1 MIRQYL
7 FVTFWV
13 VILILLLIFSTVST
27 DTNKAIVAQVE
38 PTKRAVSY
46 HKAVR
51 VLEIYAIPGQKV
63 SPGDMLVKVERPDL
77 ILDVE
82 RKHYQLERIRI
93 EKNIASKKFEDKQ
106 KLLSLEKDAKIRK
119 IETEKAQLEVIVSN
133 NQQLS
138 NRFGKLTGF
147 ADTMAIY
154 GDSYYEIDLEAMDEE
169 MEHVLQEYWQN
180 KDISA
185 RIFEQEMKS
194 LEIEELE
201 IEQELQALIDEEE
214 QLIKRAEVAGTI
226 GSISAQ
232 PGELLSPYSTILS
245 IYDLNPTVIKAF
257 MNEGFK
263 YPAEVGQRVTVEST
277 NRKYKIEGQIFEVGS
292 RIIEYP
298 NRLKANERLAM
309 YGQELFI
316 KIPSGNNFLNGE
328 RVFVTINE

>member
-7 FVTFWV
+7 FVAFWV
-13 VILILLLIFSTVST
+13 VIIVLLLLFSTFST

-63 SPGDMLVKVERPDL
+63 APGDMLVKVERPDL

-82 RKHYQLERIRI
+82 RKKYQLDRIRI
-93 EKNIASKKFEDKQ
+93 EKNIAEKKYGDKQ
-106 KLLSLEKDAKIRK
+106 KLLALEKDATLRK
-119 IETEKAQLEVIVSN
+119 LRTDKAQLEVIVSN

-138 NRFGKLTGF
+138 NRFGKLTGY
-147 ADTMAIY
+147 ADTLAIY
-154 GDSYYEIDLEAMDEE
+154 GDSYYEIDLEALDDE
-169 MEHVLQEYWQN
+169 MEYVLQEFRQN
-180 KDISA
+180 IDISA

-194 LEIEELE
+194 LEIQEFE
-201 IEQELQALIDEEE
+201 IEQELQALKDEEE

-226 GSISAQ
+226 GSVNAQ

-263 YPAEVGQRVTVEST
+263 YPAEVGQKVTVEST
-277 NRKYKIEGQIFEVGS
+277 NRKYKIEGQISEVGS

-316 KIPSGNNFLNGE
+316 KIPSNNNFLNGE
-328 RVFVTINE
+328 RVFVSINE